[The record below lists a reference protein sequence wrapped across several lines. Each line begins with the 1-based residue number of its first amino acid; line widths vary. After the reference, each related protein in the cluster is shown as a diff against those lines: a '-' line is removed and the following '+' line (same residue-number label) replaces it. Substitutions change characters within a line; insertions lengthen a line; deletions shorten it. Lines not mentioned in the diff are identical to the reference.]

1 MAWEQRGKNSHYFYL
16 NRRLP
21 DGRIQKQYYG
31 CGIKAELE
39 SIRLEKKA
47 EIRRQLHAERQLT
60 AAGESLLQQHVL
72 NTTDVVHGLMLLA
85 GYNNERS
92 RGWRPL
98 KMIAPQES
106 TNVPPSTETEQAEA
120 SFSDLVKSARQGDR
134 SVIPALRRM
143 MREDPG
149 LAKNN
154 GDLAAKTHI
163 HWIDLIAGTDLYYRE
178 CLLMRM
184 AELKRKLILETNGT
198 VVEEMIVEQTIS
210 TWLQLY
216 YHENREAVRPAEGI
230 QLSEFRLR
238 KIESAFKRYMKSL
251 GALSALKTVL
261 PSSPVPGSLALQA
274 NKTGIRQCAPC
285 TPPDSPSSNNRIL
298 TSIERAFSPAPMN

>member
-1 MAWEQRGKNSHYFYL
+1 MAWEQRGKNSLYFYL

-60 AAGESLLQQHVL
+60 AVGDSLLQQHVL
-72 NTTDVVHGLMLLA
+72 STTDVVHGLMLMA

-106 TNVPPSTETEQAEA
+106 TNVPLSTEPAQAEA
-120 SFSDLVKSARQGDR
+120 SFSELVKAARQGDR

-143 MREDPG
+143 MQENPD
-149 LAKNN
+149 LAANN
-154 GDLAAKTHI
+154 GDLAAKTAI
-163 HWIDLIAGTDLYYRE
+163 HWVDLIAGKDLYYRE
-178 CLLMRM
+178 CLLMRV
-184 AELKRKLILETNGT
+184 AELRAQLTAETNGT
-198 VVEEMIVEQTIS
+198 IVEAMVVEQCVS

-216 YHENREAVRPAEGI
+216 HHENREATRPAESI
-230 QLSEFRLR
+230 QLGEFRLK

-251 GALSALKTVL
+251 GALSALKAVRFDRRMRECLAPPANRT
-261 PSSPVPGSLALQA
+261 GSEQRALLDGPT
-274 NKTGIRQCAPC
+274 NLLEKNRLS
-285 TPPDSPSSNNRIL
+285 DSF
-298 TSIERAFSPAPMN
+298 EQMFEPAPVN